1 MVSFCVFHLVC
12 FLCTAPHSRLPPYT
26 CFLSLFFA
34 LRIFP
39 LSFPLNTVLEIIHSI
54 LFWQFLL
61 NFISHVQLKRTF
73 FCLKFGFNY
82 FWVPSVLFMLSFF
95 YSFSLQLFSEVSPTF
110 YSQVY
115 LPCSLLLPTLLPITA

>member
-12 FLCTAPHSRLPPYT
+12 FLCTAPHSCLPSYT
-26 CFLSLFFA
+26 CFLSLFFV

-54 LFWQFLL
+54 LFWQLLL

-73 FCLKFGFNY
+73 CVSCLGLIIFGCLQSYSCCHIFIASLYNS
-82 FWVPSVLFMLSFF
+82 FLRFHLLFTPLSICPALC
-95 YSFSLQLFSEVSPTF
+95 FSPHCSP
-110 YSQVY
+110 
-115 LPCSLLLPTLLPITA
+115 